1 MCIKDR
7 AEEIY
12 KSFRDYCY
20 DINKVQHYESVDRS
34 GNKDHADTPGSV
46 FWSTLCGY
54 KCLIDCYQVVYN
66 KDCAELKEFSAHLDE
81 MFKQQ
86 LLISYT
92 ESKLERKC
100 RIKLAEKIIND
111 LEAKGVVYVACDQF
125 YGVKHAAI
133 LKCIKNNAGNY
144 CGIIYNAGFGAS
156 TDNMEIA
163 DLDKLLKM
171 NGVTNYN
178 RQNICYYNRQNI
190 CYSGIK
196 YTIDDSYRSK
206 KLIES
211 MILHQMGTDE
221 LYQSERPIKSMM
233 LNQMAIVDM
242 DTMSNNVNLSVT
254 PVNAKKVVSLQRNYG
269 NCATR
274 SIREALRDNV
284 SEDIFRELYDFITMV
299 PYSSKLE
306 MLEKVVGKL
315 QNVDNSVL
323 KKCDA
328 SLSTKENFLS
338 MFQCNVNH
346 ILGIDKSTAIQNLQ
360 NIEFLPINNGSLL
373 CNEEGLSFLAESH
386 ARNCVNAG
394 LIKLNSEKSKAII
407 DFEAAIG
414 SNRNEKGTLYL
425 SDVGYNDGYNTVTK
439 RALLGDV
446 FLDECNGTYLQ
457 SKLRDISR
465 SVLPLSWQSI
475 NWQDISLDDK
485 IFIVYEIFFET
496 INNCD
501 AYLTKPLLLPVK
513 EKLLQCVKQYHKC
526 DFIEN
531 SSLPSN
537 LRNQIVKSWRES
549 CLQDPKIDPVIK
561 AHIAASGISSSISAN
576 NKYYW
581 WLDDKSK
588 VQDWKKSE
596 KLKLDTKI
604 IPKGHVA
611 KIKRKLES
619 SVQMIKGR

>member
-34 GNKDHADTPGSV
+34 GNKDHADTPGGSV
-46 FWSTLCGY
+46 LWSTLCGY

-86 LLISYT
+86 LLIYYSGP
-92 ESKLERKC
+92 ELERKC

-111 LEAKGVVYVACDQF
+111 LEAKEVVYVACDQF

-178 RQNICYYNRQNI
+178 RQNICY
-190 CYSGIK
+190 SGIK

-221 LYQSERPIKSMM
+221 PYQSERPIKSMM

-242 DTMSNNVNLSVT
+242 DTMSNNVNLSVA
-254 PVNAKKVVSLQRNYG
+254 PVNAKKVVSLQQNYG

-323 KKCDA
+323 KKYDA

-425 SDVGYNDGYNTVTK
+425 SDVQYDDGYNTVTK

>member
-20 DINKVQHYESVDRS
+20 EINKVQHYESVDRS
-34 GNKDHADTPGSV
+34 GNKDHADTPGGA
-46 FWSTLCGY
+46 FWITLCGY

-66 KDCAELKEFSAHLDE
+66 EDCKALKEFGAHLDE
-81 MFKQQ
+81 MLKQQ
-86 LLISYT
+86 LLIYYAG
-92 ESKLERKC
+92 SKLERKC

-111 LEAKGVVYVACDQF
+111 LEDNGIAYVACNGF
-125 YGVKHAAI
+125 YGVKHVAI

-144 CGIIYNAGFGAS
+144 CGIIYNAGFGADI
-156 TDNMEIA
+156 DNILVE
-163 DLDKLLKM
+163 DLLKM

-178 RQNICYYNRQNI
+178 EQA
-190 CYSGIK
+190 YSGIK

-211 MILHQMGTDE
+211 MILHQMNTGE
-221 LYQSERPIKSMM
+221 PYQSEISIESMM
-233 LNQMAIVDM
+233 LNQMSIVDM
-242 DTMSNNVNLSVT
+242 DTVSNDVNLSVE
-254 PVNAKKVVSLQRNYG
+254 PVNAKKVVSLQNYG
-269 NCATR
+269 NCTSR
-274 SIREALRDNV
+274 CIREALRDNV

-315 QNVDNSVL
+315 QNVDNSVF
-323 KKCDA
+323 KKYDPL
-328 SLSTKENFLS
+328 LSVEENFLG

-346 ILGIDKSTAIQNLQ
+346 ILGVDKSTAIQNLQ
-360 NIEFLPINNGSLL
+360 NIEFLSENNGRILYD
-373 CNEEGLSFLAESH
+373 EEGLNFLAESH

-394 LIKLNSEKSKAII
+394 LIKLNSERSKAII

-414 SNRNEKGTLYL
+414 SNGSEKVKCYL
-425 SDVGYNDGYNTVTK
+425 SDVQYRDGYNTVTK
-439 RALLGDV
+439 KALLGDV
-446 FLDECNGTYLQ
+446 FLDGCNDTFFE

-465 SVLPLSWQSI
+465 KVLPLSWQSM
-475 NWQDISLDDK
+475 NWQDISIDDK
-485 IFIVYEIFFET
+485 ISIVYAVFFGAIE
-496 INNCD
+496 NCD

-513 EKLLQCVKQYHKC
+513 EKLLQCVKQYHKS
-526 DFIEN
+526 DFVEN

-537 LRNQIVKSWRES
+537 LRNHIVKSWRES
-549 CLQDPKIDPVIK
+549 CLQDPNIDPVIK
-561 AHIAASGISSSISAN
+561 AHIAASGISSKISAN
-576 NKYYW
+576 KYVRL
-581 WLDDKSK
+581 LDDKSK
-588 VQDWKKSE
+588 VQSWKKSE

>member
-12 KSFRDYCY
+12 KSFREYCY
-20 DINKVQHYESVDRS
+20 EINKVQHYESVDRS
-34 GNKDHADTPGSV
+34 GNKDHSDIPGGA

-54 KCLIDCYQVVYN
+54 KYLIDCYQVVYN
-66 KDCAELKEFSAHLDE
+66 KDCAKLKEFSAHLDE

-86 LLISYT
+86 FLIYYSGS
-92 ESKLERKC
+92 ELKRKC

-111 LEAKGVVYVACDQF
+111 LEAKGVVYVACDGF
-125 YGVKHAAI
+125 YGVQHAAI

-144 CGIIYNAGFGAS
+144 CGIIYNAGFGAN

-171 NGVTNYN
+171 NGVTN
-178 RQNICYYNRQNI
+178 YNRQNI

-211 MILHQMGTDE
+211 MILHQMCAGE
-221 LYQSERPIKSMM
+221 PYQPERPIKSMIF
-233 LNQMAIVDM
+233 NQMAIVDM
-242 DTMSNNVNLSVT
+242 DTMSNDVNLSVD
-254 PVNAKKVVSLQRNYG
+254 PVNTKKVVSSQQNYG
-269 NCATR
+269 NCTSR
-274 SIREALRDNV
+274 SIREALRDNI
-284 SEDIFRELYDFITMV
+284 SDETFRELYDFITMV

-315 QNVDNSVL
+315 QNVDNSAL
-323 KKCDA
+323 KKYDA
-328 SLSTKENFLS
+328 SLSAKENFLS
-338 MFQCNVNH
+338 MFQRNVNH
-346 ILGIDKSTAIQNLQ
+346 ILGVDKSAAVQNLQ
-360 NIEFLPINNGSLL
+360 NIEFLSVNNGRFL
-373 CNEEGLSFLAESH
+373 CDEEGLSFLAESH
-386 ARNCVNAG
+386 ARNCIHAG
-394 LIKLNSEKSKAII
+394 LIKLNSDRSEAII
-407 DFEAAIG
+407 DFGAAIG
-414 SNRNEKGTLYL
+414 SKMDEEVKLYL
-425 SDVGYNDGYNTVTK
+425 TDGQYGHGYNTVTK
-439 RALLGDV
+439 RALLSDV

-457 SKLRDISR
+457 SKLRNISR

-475 NWQDISLDDK
+475 NWQDISIEDK
-485 IFIVYEIFFET
+485 IFIVYEVFFGA

-526 DFIEN
+526 DFVEN

-561 AHIAASGISSSISAN
+561 AHIAASGISSKISAN
-576 NKYYW
+576 KYVW
-581 WLDDKSK
+581 WLDNKSK
-588 VQDWKKSE
+588 VRDWKKSE

-611 KIKRKLES
+611 KIKRELES

>member
-1 MCIKDR
+1 
-7 AEEIY
+7 
-12 KSFRDYCY
+12 
-20 DINKVQHYESVDRS
+20 
-34 GNKDHADTPGSV
+34 
-46 FWSTLCGY
+46 
-54 KCLIDCYQVVYN
+54 
-66 KDCAELKEFSAHLDE
+66 

-111 LEAKGVVYVACDQF
+111 LEAKGIVYVACNWF
-125 YGVKHAAI
+125 YGVQHVAI

-144 CGIIYNAGFGAS
+144 CGIIYNAGFGS
-156 TDNMEIA
+156 NTDNMEIKN
-163 DLDKLLKM
+163 LDELLKM
-171 NGVTNYN
+171 NGVTDYN
-178 RQNICYYNRQNI
+178 RQL
-190 CYSGIK
+190 YSGIK

-211 MILHQMGTDE
+211 MILHQMGTGE
-221 LYQSERPIKSMM
+221 PYQSEKPIKSMM

-242 DTMSNNVNLSVT
+242 DTMSNDVNLSVA
-254 PVNAKKVVSLQRNYG
+254 PVNAKKVVSSQQNYG
-269 NCATR
+269 NCTTR

-284 SEDIFRELYDFITMV
+284 SEDIFRELYDFITMI

-315 QNVDNSVL
+315 QNVDNFVL
-323 KKCDA
+323 KKYDA

-346 ILGIDKSTAIQNLQ
+346 ILGVDNSTAIQNLQ
-360 NIEFLPINNGSLL
+360 NIEFLPVNNSRLL
-373 CNEEGLSFLAESH
+373 YDEEGLSFLAESH

-394 LIKLNSEKSKAII
+394 LIKLNSERSKAII

-414 SNRNEKGTLYL
+414 SNGSEEVKFYL
-425 SDVGYNDGYNTVTK
+425 SDVQHGEGYNTVTK

-446 FLDECNGTYLQ
+446 FLDGCNDTFFE

-465 SVLPLSWQSI
+465 KVLPLNWQSM
-475 NWQDISLDDK
+475 NWQDISIDDK
-485 IFIVYEIFFET
+485 ISIVYEVFFES

-513 EKLLQCVKQYHKC
+513 EKLLQCVKQYHKS

-537 LRNQIVKSWRES
+537 LQNQIVKSWRES

-611 KIKRKLES
+611 KIKRELES

>member
-12 KSFRDYCY
+12 KSFREYCY
-20 DINKVQHYESVDRS
+20 EINKVQHYESVDRS
-34 GNKDHADTPGSV
+34 GNKDHADTPGSA

-66 KDCAELKEFSAHLDE
+66 KDCAELKEFSAHLGE
-81 MFKQQ
+81 MFKHQ

-111 LEAKGVVYVACDQF
+111 LEAKGIVYVACNGF

-144 CGIIYNAGFGAS
+144 CGIIYNAGFGAN
-156 TDNMEIA
+156 TDNMEVA
-163 DLDKLLKM
+163 NLDELLKM

-178 RQNICYYNRQNI
+178 RQL
-190 CYSGIK
+190 YSGIK

-211 MILHQMGTDE
+211 MILHQMGTGE
-221 LYQSERPIKSMM
+221 PYQSERPIKSMM

-242 DTMSNNVNLSVT
+242 DTMSNNVNLSVE
-254 PVNAKKVVSLQRNYG
+254 PVNEKKVVSSQQNYG
-269 NCATR
+269 NCTTR
-274 SIREALRDNV
+274 CIREALRDNV
-284 SEDIFRELYDFITMV
+284 PEDIFRQLYDFITMV

-315 QNVDNSVL
+315 QNVDNHAL
-323 KKCDA
+323 RKYDK
-328 SLSTKENFLS
+328 SLSDKENFLG

-346 ILGIDKSTAIQNLQ
+346 ILGVDEGTAIRGLQ
-360 NIEFLPINNGSLL
+360 DIEFLSVNNGRFL
-373 CNEEGLSFLAESH
+373 CNEEGLSFLAGSH

-394 LIKLNSEKSKAII
+394 VIKLNSDRS
-407 DFEAAIG
+407 EATVDLESAIG
-414 SNRNEKGTLYL
+414 SNGNEKVKLCLTNAQY
-425 SDVGYNDGYNTVTK
+425 DDGYNTVTK
-439 RALLGDV
+439 MALLGEV
-446 FLDECNGTYLQ
+446 FLDGFNDTFLE

-465 SVLPLSWQSI
+465 RVLPLSWQSV
-475 NWQDISLDDK
+475 NWQDIRLDDK
-485 IFIVYEIFFET
+485 IFIMYEVFFGA

>member
-20 DINKVQHYESVDRS
+20 EINKVQHYESVDRS
-34 GNKDHADTPGSV
+34 GNKDHADTPGSD
-46 FWSTLCGY
+46 FWAALCGY

-66 KDCAELKEFSAHLDE
+66 KDSAELKEFSDHLDE
-81 MFKQQ
+81 MLKQQ

-92 ESKLERKC
+92 ESKFERKC

-111 LEAKGVVYVACDQF
+111 LEANGVVYVACNRF
-125 YGVKHAAI
+125 YGVQHSAI

-144 CGIIYNAGFGAS
+144 CGIIYNAGFGS
-156 TDNMEIA
+156 GTDNMNIE

-178 RQNICYYNRQNI
+178 RQNIR
-190 CYSGIK
+190 YSGIK
-196 YTIDDSYRSK
+196 YTIDDSYLSK
-206 KLIES
+206 KLIEY
-211 MILHQMGTDE
+211 MILHHMSTGE
-221 LYQSERPIKSMM
+221 PYQSEKPIKSMI

-242 DTMSNNVNLSVT
+242 DNVNLSVV
-254 PVNAKKVVSLQRNYG
+254 PVDAKKVVSVQQNYG
-269 NCATR
+269 NCGTR

-284 SEDIFRELYDFITMV
+284 SEDIFRELYDFITLV

-323 KKCDA
+323 KKYDA
-328 SLSTKENFLS
+328 SLSKEENFIS
-338 MFQCNVNH
+338 MFKCNVNN

-360 NIEFLPINNGSLL
+360 NVEFLPIGSASLL
-373 CNEEGLSFLAESH
+373 CDEKGLSFLAESH

-414 SNRNEKGTLYL
+414 SNQNEKGKLYL
-425 SDVGYNDGYNTVTK
+425 SDLQYGDGYNTVTK
-439 RALLGDV
+439 RALLSDV
-446 FLDECNGTYLQ
+446 FFLDECDDTYLQ
-457 SKLRDISR
+457 SKLRNIFR

-475 NWQDISLDDK
+475 NWQDISQDDK
-485 IFIVYEIFFET
+485 TFIVYEIFFET
-496 INNCD
+496 IKNCD

-526 DFIEN
+526 DFVEN

-549 CLQDPKIDPVIK
+549 CLQDSKIDPVIK
-561 AHIAASGISSSISAN
+561 AHIAASGISSNIISAN

-581 WLDDKSK
+581 WRDDKSK

-604 IPKGHVA
+604 ISKGHVA
-611 KIKRKLES
+611 KIKRELES
-619 SVQMIKGR
+619 KGQILKGR

>member
-20 DINKVQHYESVDRS
+20 EINKVQHYESVDRS

-66 KDCAELKEFSAHLDE
+66 KDCAELKEFSAHLGE

-111 LEAKGVVYVACDQF
+111 LEAKGIVYVACNWF
-125 YGVKHAAI
+125 YGVQHVAI

-144 CGIIYNAGFGAS
+144 CGIIYNAGFGS
-156 TDNMEIA
+156 NTDNMEIKN
-163 DLDKLLKM
+163 LDELLKM
-171 NGVTNYN
+171 NGVTDYN
-178 RQNICYYNRQNI
+178 RQL
-190 CYSGIK
+190 YSGIK

-211 MILHQMGTDE
+211 MILHQMGTGE
-221 LYQSERPIKSMM
+221 PYQSEKPIKSMM

-242 DTMSNNVNLSVT
+242 DTMSNDVNLSVA
-254 PVNAKKVVSLQRNYG
+254 PVNAKKVVSSQQNYG
-269 NCATR
+269 NCTTR

-284 SEDIFRELYDFITMV
+284 SEDIFRELYDFITMI

-315 QNVDNSVL
+315 QNVDNFVL
-323 KKCDA
+323 KKYDA

-346 ILGIDKSTAIQNLQ
+346 ILGVDNSTAIQNLQ
-360 NIEFLPINNGSLL
+360 NIEFLPVNNSRLL
-373 CNEEGLSFLAESH
+373 YDEEGLSFLAESH

-394 LIKLNSEKSKAII
+394 LIKLNSERSKAII

-414 SNRNEKGTLYL
+414 SNGSEEVKFYL
-425 SDVGYNDGYNTVTK
+425 SDVQHGEGYNTVTK

-446 FLDECNGTYLQ
+446 FLDGCNDTFFE

-465 SVLPLSWQSI
+465 KVLPLNWQSM
-475 NWQDISLDDK
+475 NWQDISIDDK
-485 IFIVYEIFFET
+485 ISIVYEVFFES

-513 EKLLQCVKQYHKC
+513 EKLLQCVKQYHKS

-537 LRNQIVKSWRES
+537 LQNQIVKSWRES

-611 KIKRKLES
+611 KIKRELES

>member
-20 DINKVQHYESVDRS
+20 EINKVQHYESVDRS
-34 GNKDHADTPGSV
+34 GNKDHADIPGSV

-66 KDCAELKEFSAHLDE
+66 KDCAELKEFSAHLDD

-86 LLISYT
+86 LLICYSG
-92 ESKLERKC
+92 SKLERKC

-111 LEAKGVVYVACDQF
+111 LEANGVVYVACGKF
-125 YGVKHAAI
+125 YGAQHAAI

-144 CGIIYNAGFGAS
+144 CGIIYNSGFGS
-156 TDNMEIA
+156 DTDNMEIA
-163 DLDKLLKM
+163 NLDKLLKM
-171 NGVTNYN
+171 NGVTN
-178 RQNICYYNRQNI
+178 YNRQNI

-211 MILHQMGTDE
+211 MILHQMGTGE
-221 LYQSERPIKSMM
+221 PYQSERPIKSMM

-242 DTMSNNVNLSVT
+242 DTMSNNVNLSVA
-254 PVNAKKVVSLQRNYG
+254 PVNAKKVVSPQQNYG
-269 NCATR
+269 NCTTR
-274 SIREALRDNV
+274 CIREVLRDNV
-284 SEDIFRELYDFITMV
+284 PDDIFRDLYDFVTMV
-299 PYSSKLE
+299 PYSIKLE

-315 QNVDNSVL
+315 QNVDNSAL
-323 KKCDA
+323 KKYDKL
-328 SLSTKENFLS
+328 LSDKENFLG

-346 ILGIDKSTAIQNLQ
+346 ILGVDKSTAIQNLH
-360 NIEFLPINNGSLL
+360 NIEFLSVNNGRLL
-373 CNEEGLSFLAESH
+373 CDEEGLSFLAESH

-394 LIKLNSEKSKAII
+394 VIKLNSERSEAIV

-414 SNRNEKGTLYL
+414 SKENEEVKLYL
-425 SDVGYNDGYNTVTK
+425 TDGQYCDGYNTVTK
-439 RALLGDV
+439 KALLMDV
-446 FLDECNGTYLQ
+446 FLDRCNDTCLK
-457 SKLRDISR
+457 SKLRDISMR
-465 SVLPLSWQSI
+465 VLPLSWQSMD
-475 NWQDISLDDK
+475 WQDISIEDK
-485 IFIVYEIFFET
+485 IFIVYEVFFGA

-526 DFIEN
+526 DFVEN
-531 SSLPSN
+531 SLLPSN
-537 LRNQIVKSWRES
+537 LRDRIVESWRES
-549 CLQDPKIDPVIK
+549 CLQDPNIDSLIK
-561 AHIAASGISSSISAN
+561 AHIAASGMSSSISDN

-611 KIKRKLES
+611 KIKRELELNG
-619 SVQMIKGR
+619 QIIKGR

>member
-20 DINKVQHYESVDRS
+20 EINKVQHYESVDRS

-66 KDCAELKEFSAHLDE
+66 KDCAELKEFSAHLNE

-111 LEAKGVVYVACDQF
+111 LEAKGVVYVACDGF
-125 YGVKHAAI
+125 YGVQHAAI

-144 CGIIYNAGFGAS
+144 CGIIYNAGFGAN
-156 TDNMEIA
+156 TDNIEIA
-163 DLDKLLKM
+163 DLDRLLKM

-178 RQNICYYNRQNI
+178 RQL
-190 CYSGIK
+190 YSGIK

-211 MILHQMGTDE
+211 MILHQMGTGE
-221 LYQSERPIKSMM
+221 PYQSERPIKSMM

-242 DTMSNNVNLSVT
+242 DTMSNNVNLSVE
-254 PVNAKKVVSLQRNYG
+254 PVNAKKVVSSQQNYG
-269 NCATR
+269 NCTTR
-274 SIREALRDNV
+274 SIREALRDNI
-284 SEDIFRELYDFITMV
+284 SEEVFRELYDFITMV

-323 KKCDA
+323 KKYDA

-346 ILGIDKSTAIQNLQ
+346 ILGVDKSTAIQNLQ
-360 NIEFLPINNGSLL
+360 NIEFLNVNNGRLL
-373 CNEEGLSFLAESH
+373 CDEEGLSFLAESH

-414 SNRNEKGTLYL
+414 SNGSEKVKFYL
-425 SDVGYNDGYNTVTK
+425 SDMQYGDGYNAVTK

-446 FLDECNGTYLQ
+446 FLDGCNYAFFEF
-457 SKLRDISR
+457 KLRDISR
-465 SVLPLSWQSI
+465 KVLPLSWQSM
-475 NWQDISLDDK
+475 NLQDISIEDK
-485 IFIVYEIFFET
+485 IYIVYEVFFGAV
-496 INNCD
+496 NNCD

-513 EKLLQCVKQYHKC
+513 EKLLQCVKQYHKS
-526 DFIEN
+526 DFVEN

-537 LRNQIVKSWRES
+537 LRNEIVESWRES
-549 CLQDPKIDPVIK
+549 CLQDPNIDSLIK
-561 AHIAASGISSSISAN
+561 AHIAASGISSSISDN

-596 KLKLDTKI
+596 KLKLDAKI

-611 KIKRKLES
+611 KIKRELKS
-619 SVQMIKGR
+619 SGQIIKGR